1 MGNLDARKSCGGKL
15 GRVSFVQRPFQGIRE
30 NGRKNYMSFKHIMM
44 VWNTHLTWQ
53 PWSRSFH
60 FGLQFRIWGV
70 HSETR
75 LVLAAPAQFAR
86 CSWKL
91 SYFDPCSELWIQV
104 PSVLEMPSL
113 SERYPRDEMLR
124 YTQSKTHGSSRSAQ
138 TCAMKHE
145 LPKSWAQI
153 AATVLSEF
161 HVKFWMEPPILLH
174 QSALL
179 RNSMQLCIHHRWRE
193 LWNGNAADL
202 KPSRDLVCRPFDR
215 KKNRQSSADDKRFS
229 RSSKFV
235 F

>member
-15 GRVSFVQRPFQGIRE
+15 GRGSFVQRPFQGIRE

-75 LVLAAPAQFAR
+75 LVLAALRFNRLPVSGLFAPAQFAR
-86 CSWKL
+86 CSWNL

-138 TCAMKHE
+138 TFAMKHE
-145 LPKSWAQI
+145 LPQSWA
-153 AATVLSEF
+153 
-161 HVKFWMEPPILLH
+161 
-174 QSALL
+174 
-179 RNSMQLCIHHRWRE
+179 
-193 LWNGNAADL
+193 
-202 KPSRDLVCRPFDR
+202 
-215 KKNRQSSADDKRFS
+215 
-229 RSSKFV
+229 
-235 F
+235 